1 MQSYSVPRGSNMKL
15 WLFHKHIWIEIERQ
29 FGKRTPY
36 TPYGYGGN
44 ITMITSRC
52 KECGKHRQEELW
64 GQIGKEHS
72 WVTANDLQAGEQ
84 CNCVKELADASN

>member
-1 MQSYSVPRGSNMKL
+1 MKL
-15 WLFHKHIWIEIERQ
+15 WPFHQHTWIEVERQ

-36 TPYGYGGN
+36 TTYGHGGN
-44 ITMITSRC
+44 ITMITFQC

-72 WVTANDLQAGEQ
+72 VENPNSVSATFQRCDNRRT
-84 CNCVKELADASN
+84 